1 MLPTIE
7 KSAVF
12 QAELNSWKDRVSK
25 IENEDHQK
33 IINQLINDL
42 LKEVRYI
49 DRQHQSIGGAFN
61 IPSNLNDSRNKI
73 SSLRKMISKKI
84 EEATK

>member
-12 QAELNSWKDRVSK
+12 QSELKAWRDRISK
-25 IENEDHQK
+25 IENEDHQR

-49 DRQHQSIGGAFN
+49 DKQHQTIGGAFN
-61 IPSNLNDSRNKI
+61 IPSTLNESRDKI
-73 SSLRKMISKKI
+73 SNIRKTISKKI
-84 EEATK
+84 EESTK